1 MPQIVEQ
8 TTTTRTRWYS
18 GLLTPQNV
26 ILLISAITTLEYF
39 VFRTNITNKSI
50 STKADEK
57 EVTVLKEQVGS
68 KADEKEIT
76 ILKEQ
81 VKDLEDKVNRQYGVA
96 KDDREKENAAIEEV
110 ADWMHEERGRQAGY
124 KQAMDEVK
132 KK

>member
-1 MPQIVEQ
+1 MPEIVEQ

-26 ILLISAITTLEYF
+26 ILLISVITTVEYF
-39 VFRTNITNKSI
+39 VFKTNLTNKSI
-50 STKADEK
+50 S
-57 EVTVLKEQVGS
+57 G

-81 VKDLEDKVNRQYGVA
+81 IKDLEDRVNRQYGAA
-96 KDDREKENAAIEEV
+96 KEDREKENAAIEEV
-110 ADWMHEERGRQAGY
+110 ADWKHYEQGRQAGY
-124 KQAMDEVK
+124 KQAMEEVK